1 MIEIKNISKKFGK
14 NLVLSD
20 INLTIK
26 NGESLALLGSNG
38 SGKTTLLEILIG
50 QIKPTTGSVLIDGK
64 KETFKEIGIQFQ
76 EGAWPKGVTPRLI
89 ISYFLKKNKIL
100 KDPEVNKLID
110 IFEIRE
116 FLKKDLNNLSGG
128 QKQRLNT
135 LLSVINNPNYI
146 CLDEMIT
153 GLDLKMQLKLID
165 FFKSL
170 KKQNKTIIVIS
181 HNPEE
186 VEKLCDKIVILKEGN
201 IFYKSTTKTVI
212 KNFGSVRNLM
222 INYYDGRLE
231 TNVK

>member
-14 NLVLSD
+14 NLVLSN

-26 NGESLALLGSNG
+26 KGESLALLGSNG

-50 QIKPTTGSVLIDGK
+50 QIKPTTGSVLIEGK

-76 EGAWPKGVTPRLI
+76 EGAWPKGVTSKLI
-89 ISYFLKKNKIL
+89 ISYFLKKTKIL

-186 VEKLCDKIVILKEGN
+186 VEKLCDKIVILKKE
-201 IFYKSTTKTVI
+201 IFFTSQQLKQLSKI
-212 KNFGSVRNLM
+212 L
-222 INYYDGRLE
+222 DQLE
-231 TNVK
+231 T